1 MTVLKV
7 RKKFEKEKA
16 LPLTQKKKQKRSK
29 DYISIL
35 KTHLWKKVS
44 ISITA
49 ISLYKKTEK
58 KLTKNILLKGN

>member
-1 MTVLKV
+1 MI
-7 RKKFEKEKA
+7 RKSMKKKIRERKSTSTDSE
-16 LPLTQKKKQKRSK
+16 KKQKRSK

-58 KLTKNILLKGN
+58 N